1 MELHLYLVHSIPP
14 GNQLNEEEKMGDT
27 NVQTSGVGGG
37 AGHHHQLHH
46 HQLHHHASSH
56 AGVPGS
62 GNGSVSSGHH
72 HHSDA
77 AQLSFGL
84 GFFPDPSD
92 MSSKSLPPFSS
103 FGEADGLMGEGLS
116 GRLLDLGGVG
126 NGGGPPPWDLY
137 GEGLSARLIDVGAPT
152 PLGLGIGV
160 GVGLGLGFAPPPPSA
175 VPANGAPPGVNG
187 TGPGGVQYRPW
198 ESKNHPD
205 GPNGGNPP
213 TLLELGRMM
222 AVSPPPSSGSFTE
235 LQLLPP
241 PPLGSPKLP
250 SFQSQFQHS
259 YTSSPSPTTVP
270 VAIVAQPPTPSND
283 NGFLHH
289 HNNNNNSS
297 NNNNVTSFNGG
308 GGGGR
313 YPVVP
318 APVHPHVRPEVN
330 GPVVVAPQPPS
341 GHPGAFVHHAFPAT
355 TNHHYASLPAA
366 DPVSGYQ
373 QQQHQQQQQQH
384 QHLHMVQQQQQR
396 HQNGS
401 SPVIKL
407 EMDDSR
413 SPFSSQNSLPGSL
426 RPQTDGRKKEKR
438 KYRASSLES
447 SGSDASDAQ
456 VPSVSSTARGFK
468 HPTAAMT
475 PSNGPGSND
484 SGDLSCGEKQSK
496 KKRKRCG
503 ECIGCMRKDN
513 CASCAPCRND
523 KSHQICKMRRCEKL
537 TEKKIKVSFPP
548 PSSTSPSSSSP
559 SPSIEAASESSE
571 ASEHPPVPKS
581 KRLKSSTL
589 LPSMY

>member
-1 MELHLYLVHSIPP
+1 MNTKFI
-14 GNQLNEEEKMGDT
+14 KMGDT
-27 NVQTSGVGGG
+27 NVQTSGVGAG
-37 AGHHHQLHH
+37 AGHHIQLHHH
-46 HQLHHHASSH
+46 HQLHHHASS
-56 AGVPGS
+56 GS
-62 GNGSVSSGHH
+62 GTGTVSTG

-175 VPANGAPPGVNG
+175 VPARDHQGAGGAPQGLNG

-198 ESKNHPD
+198 ESKNGGVD

-241 PPLGSPKLP
+241 PPPGSPKLP

-259 YTSSPSPTTVP
+259 YTSSPSPTAIPSAV
-270 VAIVAQPPTPSND
+270 VAGSVVTQGQPTAPSND
-283 NGFLHH
+283 PSNGFLHH

-297 NNNNVTSFNGG
+297 NNNNVAFINGV
-308 GGGGR
+308 R

-318 APVHPHVRPEVN
+318 APVHPHARQEGGN
-330 GPVVVAPQPPS
+330 GAIVTPQPPS

-355 TNHHYASLPAA
+355 TNHHYASLPVA

-373 QQQHQQQQQQH
+373 QQQQHQQH
-384 QHLHMVQQQQQR
+384 QHLHMVQQQR

-401 SPVIKL
+401 SPAIKL

-413 SPFSSQNSLPGSL
+413 SPFSSQSSLPVSL

-468 HPTAAMT
+468 HPTIAMT
-475 PSNGPGSND
+475 PSNGGPGSVD

-537 TEKKIKVSFPP
+537 TEKKIKVSYLTSS
-548 PSSTSPSSSSP
+548 PSAPSPTSPSPSSS
-559 SPSIEAASESSE
+559 IEVSEQSSE
-571 ASEHPPVPKS
+571 QSSEQVPA
-581 KRLKSSTL
+581 KRLKSCSRTI
-589 LPSMY
+589 LPNMY